1 MQSFTIFHKNKRKW
15 KPKLAWIRH
24 AKYFWILI
32 VVLVLTVK
40 IGVFSIITF
49 YSLMKSFKK
58 WRWRQKYST
67 SNLHHSHFWNDFIFT
82 PITHQL
88 SSSLSPNNYVLRYT
102 YFFANLM
109 REAARCIMLWLTVPS
124 HLLSM
129 NIITKQFWSTDPF
142 LAYCIIEWI
151 TKGLHIPI
159 KLCNTFCS
167 LKQKEGKNLNIWKY
181 FIFVA

>member
-1 MQSFTIFHKNKRKW
+1 METKVSLNTTCKILLNFNRGFSAHGQNWSFFNYHFLLTHEILQKMKVKAKILHLKFAPFSFLKRFHF
-15 KPKLAWIRH
+15 
-24 AKYFWILI
+24 YSYY
-32 VVLVLTVK
+32 T
-40 IGVFSIITF
+40 SIIIIIIT
-49 YSLMKSFKK
+49 K
-58 WRWRQKYST
+58 WLCFEIY
-67 SNLHHSHFWNDFIFT
+67 I
-82 PITHQL
+82 
-88 SSSLSPNNYVLRYT
+88 
-102 YFFANLM
+102 FFANLM